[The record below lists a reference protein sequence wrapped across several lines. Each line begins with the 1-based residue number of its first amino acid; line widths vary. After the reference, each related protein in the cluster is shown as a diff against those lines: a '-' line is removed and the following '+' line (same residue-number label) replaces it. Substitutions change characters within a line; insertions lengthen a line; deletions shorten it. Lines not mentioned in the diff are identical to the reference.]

1 MNKGLAKNEYVCRT
15 FTKDCEPT
23 GYVEKKIDFETCSAM
38 TRDKRFFII
47 LLVFKLC
54 FLMYQTVATNF

>member
-1 MNKGLAKNEYVCRT
+1 MNKDFAKNAYVCRT

-38 TRDKRFFII
+38 TRDKRSF
-47 LLVFKLC
+47 LLYC
-54 FLMYQTVATNF
+54 WFLNYAS